1 MVSVLLCVSAV
12 EYGFKGVYVKRLSED
27 DFDFLKELSNIGVGH
42 AATALSQLIGRQ
54 VGMRVPSVSVVDLA
68 SVPELMGGSEK
79 LVSGVYLQVL
89 GDARGGILLIF
100 PDDSSRALL
109 SLLLKGEDDPFSE
122 MGISTLKEVG
132 NILASAYLSVLGN
145 MLNITLIPSIP
156 SLAHDMVGA
165 VVDLVLINL
174 GEVGDS
180 AFVFET
186 EFYDVKEDIKG
197 HFFLLPDPD
206 SIDVIMEAIR
216 RKR

>member
-1 MVSVLLCVSAV
+1 M
-12 EYGFKGVYVKRLSED
+12 KQLSESD
-27 DFDFLKELSNIGVGH
+27 LDFLRELSNIGAGH
-42 AATALSQLIGRQ
+42 AATALSQLIGKQ
-54 VGMRVPSVSVVDLA
+54 VGMRVPSVSVVELSA
-68 SVPELMGGSEK
+68 VPELMGGSEK

-122 MGISTLKEVG
+122 MGVSTMKEVG

-156 SLAHDMVGA
+156 SLAHDMVGS
-165 VVDLVLINL
+165 VVDLVLISL
-174 GEVGDS
+174 GEVGDF

-186 EFYDVKEDIKG
+186 EFYNVENDIKG

-206 SIDVIMEAIR
+206 SIDVIMEAVR
-216 RKR
+216 RKK

>member
-1 MVSVLLCVSAV
+1 M
-12 EYGFKGVYVKRLSED
+12 KQLSESD
-27 DFDFLKELSNIGVGH
+27 LDFLRELSNIGAGH
-42 AATALSQLIGRQ
+42 AATALSQLIGKQ

-100 PDDSSRALL
+100 PDESSKALL
-109 SLLLKGEDDPFSE
+109 KLLLKGEEDPLSE
-122 MGISTLKEVG
+122 MGMSTLKEVG

-156 SLAHDMVGA
+156 SLAHDMVGS
-165 VVDLVLINL
+165 VVDLVLISL
-174 GEVGDS
+174 GEVGDF

-186 EFYDVKEDIKG
+186 EFYNVENDIKG

-206 SIDVIMEAIR
+206 SIDVIMEAVR
-216 RKR
+216 RKK

>member
-1 MVSVLLCVSAV
+1 M
-12 EYGFKGVYVKRLSED
+12 KKLSEGEL
-27 DFDFLKELSNIGVGH
+27 DFLRELSNIGVGH

-54 VGMRVPSVSVVDLA
+54 VGMRVPKVTIVDLS
-68 SVPELMGGSEK
+68 SVPELMGGSERI
-79 LVSGVYLQVL
+79 VSGVYLQVL

-100 PDDSSRALL
+100 PDESSKALL
-109 SLLLKGEDDPFSE
+109 KLLLKGEEDPLSE
-122 MGISTLKEVG
+122 MGMSTLKEVG

-145 MLNITLIPSIP
+145 MLDITLIPSIP

-174 GEVGDS
+174 GEVGDT

-186 EFYDVKEDIKG
+186 EFYDIAEDIKG

-206 SIDVIMEAIR
+206 SIDVIMETIK
-216 RKR
+216 RKHG

>member
-1 MVSVLLCVSAV
+1 M
-12 EYGFKGVYVKRLSED
+12 KKLSEGEL
-27 DFDFLKELSNIGVGH
+27 DFLRELSNIGVGH

-54 VGMRVPSVSVVDLA
+54 VGMRVPKVTIVVLS
-68 SVPELMGGSEK
+68 SVPELMGGSERI
-79 LVSGVYLQVL
+79 VSGVYLQVL

-100 PDDSSRALL
+100 PDESSKALL
-109 SLLLKGEDDPFSE
+109 KLLLKGEEDPLSE
-122 MGISTLKEVG
+122 MGMSTLKEVG

-145 MLNITLIPSIP
+145 MLDITLIPSIP

-174 GEVGDS
+174 GEVGDT

-186 EFYDVKEDIKG
+186 EFYDIAEDIKG

-206 SIDVIMEAIR
+206 SIDVIMETIK
-216 RKR
+216 RKHG

>member
-1 MVSVLLCVSAV
+1 M
-12 EYGFKGVYVKRLSED
+12 KKLSEGEL
-27 DFDFLKELSNIGVGH
+27 DFLRELSNIGVGH

-54 VGMRVPSVSVVDLA
+54 VGMRVPKVTIVDLS

-79 LVSGVYLQVL
+79 IVSGVYLQVL

-100 PDDSSRALL
+100 PDESSKALL
-109 SLLLKGEDDPFSE
+109 KLLLKGEEDPLSE
-122 MGISTLKEVG
+122 MGMSTLKEVG

-145 MLNITLIPSIP
+145 MLDITLIPSIP

-174 GEVGDS
+174 GEVGDT

-186 EFYDVKEDIKG
+186 EFYDIAEDIKG

-206 SIDVIMEAIR
+206 SIDVIMKAIK
-216 RKR
+216 RKNG

>member
-1 MVSVLLCVSAV
+1 MKQLNESDL
-12 EYGFKGVYVKRLSED
+12 
-27 DFDFLKELSNIGVGH
+27 DFLKELSNIGAGH
-42 AATALSQLIGRQ
+42 AATALSQLIGKQ
-54 VGMRVPSVSVVDLA
+54 VGMRVPNVSVVPLSD
-68 SVPELMGGSEK
+68 VPELMGGSER

-100 PDDSSRALL
+100 PEESSIALL
-109 SLLLKGEDDPFSE
+109 KLLLKKAEEPFSD
-122 MGISTLKEVG
+122 MGISTMKEIG
-132 NILASAYLSVLGN
+132 NILASAYLSTLGN
-145 MLNITLIPSIP
+145 ILGITLIPSIP

-174 GEVGDS
+174 GEIGDA

-186 EFYDVKEDIKG
+186 EFYNVENDIKG

-216 RKR
+216 RKK

>member
-1 MVSVLLCVSAV
+1 M
-12 EYGFKGVYVKRLSED
+12 KQLSEGEL
-27 DFDFLKELSNIGVGH
+27 DFLRELSNIGVGH

-54 VGMRVPSVSVVDLA
+54 VGMRVPKVTIVDLP

-79 LVSGVYLQVL
+79 IVSGVYLQVL

-100 PDDSSRALL
+100 PDESSKALL
-109 SLLLKGEDDPFSE
+109 KLLLKGEEDPLSE
-122 MGISTLKEVG
+122 MGMSTLKEVG

-145 MLNITLIPSIP
+145 MLDITLIPSIP

-174 GEVGDS
+174 GEVGDT

-186 EFYDVKEDIKG
+186 EFYDIAEDIKG

-206 SIDVIMEAIR
+206 SIDVIMEAIK
-216 RKR
+216 RKNG

>member
-1 MVSVLLCVSAV
+1 M
-12 EYGFKGVYVKRLSED
+12 KQLSESD
-27 DFDFLKELSNIGVGH
+27 LDFLRELSNIGAGH
-42 AATALSQLIGRQ
+42 AATALSQLIGKQ

-122 MGISTLKEVG
+122 MGVSTMKEVG

-156 SLAHDMVGA
+156 SLAHDMVGS
-165 VVDLVLINL
+165 VVDLVLISL
-174 GEVGDS
+174 GEVGDF

-186 EFYDVKEDIKG
+186 EFYNVENDIKG

-206 SIDVIMEAIR
+206 SIDVIMEAVW
-216 RKR
+216 RKK

>member
-1 MVSVLLCVSAV
+1 M
-12 EYGFKGVYVKRLSED
+12 KQLSEGEL
-27 DFDFLKELSNIGVGH
+27 DFLKELSNIGVGH

-54 VGMRVPSVSVVDLA
+54 VRMRVPNVTIVDLS
-68 SVPELMGGSEK
+68 SVPELMGGSER

-89 GDARGGILLIF
+89 GDARGGILVIF
-100 PDDSSRALL
+100 PDESSKALL
-109 SLLLKGEDDPFSE
+109 KLLLKGEEDPLSE

-145 MLNITLIPSIP
+145 MLDITLIPSIP

-174 GEVGDS
+174 GEVGDT

-186 EFYDVKEDIKG
+186 EFYDIAEDIKG

-206 SIDVIMEAIR
+206 SIDVIMEAIK
-216 RKR
+216 RKHG

>member
-1 MVSVLLCVSAV
+1 M
-12 EYGFKGVYVKRLSED
+12 KKLSEGEL
-27 DFDFLKELSNIGVGH
+27 DFLRELSNIGVGH

-54 VGMRVPSVSVVDLA
+54 VGMRVPKVTIVDL
-68 SVPELMGGSEK
+68 STVPELMGGSERI
-79 LVSGVYLQVL
+79 VSGVYLQVL

-100 PDDSSRALL
+100 PDESSKALL
-109 SLLLKGEDDPFSE
+109 KLLLKGEEDPLSE
-122 MGISTLKEVG
+122 MGMSTLKEVG

-145 MLNITLIPSIP
+145 MLDITLIPSIP

-174 GEVGDS
+174 GEVGDT

-186 EFYDVKEDIKG
+186 EFYDIAEDIKG

-206 SIDVIMEAIR
+206 SIDVIMEAIK
-216 RKR
+216 RKNG

>member
-1 MVSVLLCVSAV
+1 M
-12 EYGFKGVYVKRLSED
+12 KKLSEGEL
-27 DFDFLKELSNIGVGH
+27 DFLRELSNIGVGH

-54 VGMRVPSVSVVDLA
+54 VGMRVPKVTIVDL
-68 SVPELMGGSEK
+68 STVPELMGGSERI
-79 LVSGVYLQVL
+79 VSGVYLQVL

-100 PDDSSRALL
+100 PDESSRALL
-109 SLLLKGEDDPFSE
+109 KLLLKGEEDPLSE
-122 MGISTLKEVG
+122 MGMSTLKEVG

-145 MLNITLIPSIP
+145 MLDITLIPSIP

-174 GEVGDS
+174 GEVGDT

-186 EFYDVKEDIKG
+186 EFYDIAEDIKG

-206 SIDVIMEAIR
+206 SIDVIMEAIK
-216 RKR
+216 RKHG

>member
-1 MVSVLLCVSAV
+1 M
-12 EYGFKGVYVKRLSED
+12 KQLSEGEL
-27 DFDFLKELSNIGVGH
+27 DFLRELSNIGVGH

-54 VGMRVPSVSVVDLA
+54 VGMRVPKVTIVDLS

-79 LVSGVYLQVL
+79 IVSGVYLQVL

-100 PDDSSRALL
+100 PDESSKALL
-109 SLLLKGEDDPFSE
+109 KLLLKGEEDPLSE
-122 MGISTLKEVG
+122 MGMSTLKEVG

-145 MLNITLIPSIP
+145 MLDITLIPSIP

-174 GEVGDS
+174 GEVGDT

-186 EFYDVKEDIKG
+186 EFYDIAEDIKG

-206 SIDVIMEAIR
+206 SIDVIMEAIK
-216 RKR
+216 RKHG

>member
-1 MVSVLLCVSAV
+1 M
-12 EYGFKGVYVKRLSED
+12 KQLSEGEL
-27 DFDFLKELSNIGVGH
+27 DFLRELSNIGVGH

-54 VGMRVPSVSVVDLA
+54 VGMRVPKVTIVDLS
-68 SVPELMGGSEK
+68 SVPELMGGSERI
-79 LVSGVYLQVL
+79 VSGVYLQVL

-100 PDDSSRALL
+100 PDESSKALL
-109 SLLLKGEDDPFSE
+109 KLLLKGEEDPLSE
-122 MGISTLKEVG
+122 MGMSTLKEVG

-145 MLNITLIPSIP
+145 MLDITLIPSIP

-174 GEVGDS
+174 GEVGDT

-186 EFYDVKEDIKG
+186 EFYDIAEDIKG

-206 SIDVIMEAIR
+206 SIDVIMEAIK
-216 RKR
+216 RKHG

>member
-1 MVSVLLCVSAV
+1 M
-12 EYGFKGVYVKRLSED
+12 KQLSED
-27 DFDFLKELSNIGVGH
+27 ELDFLRELSNIGVGH

-54 VGMRVPSVSVVDLA
+54 VGMRVPKITIVDLS

-79 LVSGVYLQVL
+79 IVSGVYLQVL

-100 PDDSSRALL
+100 PDESSRTLL
-109 SLLLKGEDDPFSE
+109 KLLLKGEEDPLSE
-122 MGISTLKEVG
+122 MGMSTLKEVG

-145 MLNITLIPSIP
+145 MLDITLIPSIP

-174 GEVGDS
+174 GEVGDT

-186 EFYDVKEDIKG
+186 EFYDIAEDIKG
-197 HFFLLPDPD
+197 HFFLLPDPA
-206 SIDVIMEAIR
+206 SIDVIMEAIK
-216 RKR
+216 RKHG

>member
-1 MVSVLLCVSAV
+1 M
-12 EYGFKGVYVKRLSED
+12 KNLSESD
-27 DFDFLKELSNIGVGH
+27 LDFLRELSNIGAGH
-42 AATALSQLIGRQ
+42 AATALSQLIGKQ
-54 VGMRVPSVSVVDLA
+54 VGMRVPSVSVVELSA
-68 SVPELMGGSEK
+68 VPELMGGSEK

-122 MGISTLKEVG
+122 MGESTMKEVG
-132 NILASAYLSVLGN
+132 NILASAYLSTLGN
-145 MLNITLIPSIP
+145 MLGITLIPSIP

-174 GEVGDS
+174 GEIGDY

-186 EFYDVKEDIKG
+186 EFYNVENDIKG

-206 SIDVIMEAIR
+206 SIDVIMEAVR
-216 RKR
+216 RKK

>member
-1 MVSVLLCVSAV
+1 M
-12 EYGFKGVYVKRLSED
+12 KRLNESD
-27 DFDFLKELSNIGVGH
+27 LDFLRELSSIGVGH

-54 VGMRVPSVSVVDLA
+54 VRMRVPKVSIVDLS

-79 LVSGVYLQVL
+79 VVSGVYLQVL

-100 PDDSSRALL
+100 PDDSSRSLI
-109 SLLLKGEDDPFSE
+109 SLLLKRVDEPLSE
-122 MGISTLKEVG
+122 MGASTLKEVG

-145 MLNITLIPSIP
+145 MLGITLIPSIP

-165 VVDLVLINL
+165 VVDIVLSDL
-174 GEVGDS
+174 GEIGDT

-186 EFYDVKEDIKG
+186 EFCDITDDIKG

-206 SIDVIMEAIR
+206 SIDVIMKAIR
-216 RKR
+216 SKNG

>member
-1 MVSVLLCVSAV
+1 M
-12 EYGFKGVYVKRLSED
+12 KKLSEGEL
-27 DFDFLKELSNIGVGH
+27 DFLRELSNIGVGH

-54 VGMRVPSVSVVDLA
+54 VGMRVPKVTIVDLS

-79 LVSGVYLQVL
+79 IVSGVYLQVL

-100 PDDSSRALL
+100 PDESSKALL
-109 SLLLKGEDDPFSE
+109 KLLLKGEEDPLSE
-122 MGISTLKEVG
+122 MGMSTLKEVG

-145 MLNITLIPSIP
+145 MLDITLIPSIP

-174 GEVGDS
+174 GEVGDT

-186 EFYDVKEDIKG
+186 EFYDIAEDIKG

-206 SIDVIMEAIR
+206 SIDVIMEAIK
-216 RKR
+216 RKNG

>member
-1 MVSVLLCVSAV
+1 M
-12 EYGFKGVYVKRLSED
+12 KKLSEGEL
-27 DFDFLKELSNIGVGH
+27 DFLRELSNIGVGH

-54 VGMRVPSVSVVDLA
+54 VGMRVPKVTIVDLS

-79 LVSGVYLQVL
+79 IVSGVYLQVL

-100 PDDSSRALL
+100 PDESSKALL
-109 SLLLKGEDDPFSE
+109 KLLLKGEEDSLSE
-122 MGISTLKEVG
+122 MGMSTLKEVG

-145 MLNITLIPSIP
+145 MLDITLIPSIP

-174 GEVGDS
+174 GEVGDT

-186 EFYDVKEDIKG
+186 EFYDIAEDIKG

-206 SIDVIMEAIR
+206 SIDVIMEAIK
-216 RKR
+216 RKHG

>member
-1 MVSVLLCVSAV
+1 M
-12 EYGFKGVYVKRLSED
+12 KKLSEGEL
-27 DFDFLKELSNIGVGH
+27 DFLRELSNIGVGH

-54 VGMRVPSVSVVDLA
+54 VGMRVPKVTIVDL
-68 SVPELMGGSEK
+68 STVPELMGGSERI
-79 LVSGVYLQVL
+79 VSGVYLQVL

-100 PDDSSRALL
+100 PDESSRALL
-109 SLLLKGEDDPFSE
+109 KLLLKGEEDPLSE
-122 MGISTLKEVG
+122 MGMSTLKEVG

-145 MLNITLIPSIP
+145 MLDITLIPSIP

-174 GEVGDS
+174 GEVGDT

-186 EFYDVKEDIKG
+186 EFYDIAEDIKG

-206 SIDVIMEAIR
+206 SIDVIMEAIK
-216 RKR
+216 RKNG